1 MTRPVSRSRPW
12 KIQSVQTEEWLTGLG
27 YSLARD
33 PKSIG
38 K

>member
-1 MTRPVSRSRPW
+1 VSFDGSRAE
-12 KIQSVQTEEWLTGLG
+12 IQSVQTEEWLTGLG

-33 PKSIG
+33 LKRIG